1 MNEVKNIFLTFMRL
15 KKLEL
20 CLYCDKL
27 YTFHELCLSF
37 SVPTADQALGQVALL
52 QRELAE
58 LRAQQS
64 GGTGQD
70 LPGLDIDDEE
80 FMDEETG
87 EVKKSRGKIE
97 TALLKSNRIE
107 NAEALELSEKSYFN
121 LTKSLARRMGLE
133 KMNGNQ
139 TMAHISREEREKLFV
154 EREKDIENINTNVNS
169 LFSRVE
175 RKDELLNNYEKDLNK
190 LREMENIA
198 SQKQKELLKS
208 NVGFLLFVFNFSE
221 VLIKVFHHSN

>member
-1 MNEVKNIFLTFMRL
+1 M
-15 KKLEL
+15 
-20 CLYCDKL
+20 YC
-27 YTFHELCLSF
+27 FISFF
-37 SVPTADQALGQVALL
+37 SVPSADQALGQVALL

-64 GGTGQD
+64 GGMGSGQD

-80 FMDEETG
+80 FMNDETG

-133 KMNGNQ
+133 RVGGNQ

-154 EREKDIENINTNVNS
+154 ERERDIENINTNVNA
-169 LFSRVE
+169 LYSRVE

-208 NVGFLLFVFNFSE
+208 NVSTVLSVFRRAERSLFAQGHVKMISFIFPS
-221 VLIKVFHHSN
+221 VTSLCVSTL